1 MHGETSLASEQSV
14 RRYFGSRLKEVG
26 LSAGRISQEL
36 FGFSAVLDSNRKLER
51 ALTDPSRSAQDKQ
64 ALVSTILEGKVQPRT
79 LEILRALVACQWSR
93 VTDISNGVE
102 DLAIDAILY
111 QADAEGKIGR
121 VAVELAKIHS
131 TILNL
136 TAVRSYLSDPTVDPD
151 KRVACLRT
159 LLGGKNDLDPITMT
173 LAEHATR
180 DLRNR
185 RYLSTLS
192 WLIEKISDH
201 SGEEVVTVTS
211 AVPLTDQQT
220 QRITDLYTQ
229 KLNHPV
235 HINSVVDETVLGG
248 LRIQVGAQ
256 VTDTTVVAQLHDLQ
270 RVL

>member
-1 MHGETSLASEQSV
+1 
-14 RRYFGSRLKEVG
+14 
-26 LSAGRISQEL
+26 
-36 FGFSAVLDSNRKLER
+36 
-51 ALTDPSRSAQDKQ
+51 
-64 ALVSTILEGKVQPRT
+64 
-79 LEILRALVACQWSR
+79 
-93 VTDISNGVE
+93 
-102 DLAIDAILY
+102 
-111 QADAEGKIGR
+111 
-121 VAVELAKIHS
+121 
-131 TILNL
+131 
-136 TAVRSYLSDPTVDPD
+136 
-151 KRVACLRT
+151 
-159 LLGGKNDLDPITMT
+159 MT